1 MGCYCIRESK
11 EDFIGIKVILLNS
24 FFTLNQHLK
33 LVLMRIK
40 LFLYCSLLFER
51 TNGMLKFFFLR
62 LLGCNIC
69 KDGSLRIGRNSS
81 ITLFTQ
87 KSVLLIGKNCYFRK
101 FCSVVVS
108 DGRLKIGDNFFMN
121 NHSSLNCMGEIEI
134 GDNCLF
140 GESVKLYDHNYDYRK
155 NDGLPFNKKG
165 HRRGKI
171 SIGHNCWLGS
181 NCVVLMGV
189 TIGDN
194 VIVGANT
201 VVHKDIPSGT
211 ILVNKQDWQFR
222 ENAG

>member
-1 MGCYCIRESK
+1 
-11 EDFIGIKVILLNS
+11 
-24 FFTLNQHLK
+24 
-33 LVLMRIK
+33 MRIK
-40 LFLYCSLLFER
+40 GIIILTFIIERMRGYYAMLFFIIS
-51 TNGMLKFFFLR
+51 GMNVNVKSGLR
-62 LLGCNIC
+62 M
-69 KDGSLRIGRNSS
+69 GRLSG
-81 ITLFTQ
+81 ITIFTK
-87 KSVLLIGKNCYFRK
+87 KSTLLIGKNCYFRK

-222 ENAG
+222 EYAG

>member
-1 MGCYCIRESK
+1 
-11 EDFIGIKVILLNS
+11 
-24 FFTLNQHLK
+24 
-33 LVLMRIK
+33 MRIK
-40 LFLYCSLLFER
+40 GIIILTFFIER
-51 TNGMLKFFFLR
+51 LRGYFAILVFIFSGMNAKAKSGLR
-62 LLGCNIC
+62 MGRLSGINI
-69 KDGSLRIGRNSS
+69 
-81 ITLFTQ
+81 FT
-87 KSVLLIGKNCYFRK
+87 KKLTLLIGKNCYFRK

-140 GESVKLYDHNYDYRK
+140 GEGVKLYDHNYDYRK
-155 NDGLPFNKKG
+155 DNGLPFNKKG

-171 SIGHNCWLGS
+171 SIGNNCWLGS

-222 ENAG
+222 ENTGY